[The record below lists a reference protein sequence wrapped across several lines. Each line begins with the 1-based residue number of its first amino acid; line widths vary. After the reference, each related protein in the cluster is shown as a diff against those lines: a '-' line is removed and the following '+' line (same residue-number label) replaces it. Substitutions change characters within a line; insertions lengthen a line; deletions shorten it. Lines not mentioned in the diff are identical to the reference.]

1 MGTIRS
7 DMAGST
13 TTRRPPLRDVAR
25 RAKVS
30 EPTVSRVLNGRE
42 GVAPATRDR
51 VLAALT
57 EFGYTA
63 VPEPAKTRRGAVG
76 IVSAEL
82 TNPVFPVLVHEVVE
96 RLARHGVVAT
106 VGVAATGLGSE
117 ERYVQEF
124 GESGVDGIV
133 FIAGRHAEQDADL
146 SSYQQLI
153 DRGIPI
159 VLVNGGPVSLPVPQ
173 IRCDETQAA
182 QRAMEHL
189 IALGHRKIGCVL
201 GPNRYLATA
210 RFITGYERAAARAGL
225 EVGDDTIAHTV
236 FTYEGGRAGATR
248 LLNEGVTAM
257 ICGNDL
263 MALGAVAACRA
274 RGQSVPGDV
283 SIVGYDGTDFT
294 ATADPPLTTMRQ
306 PFTDMGELV
315 ADALVAQIEGSNR
328 YLDTYVFS
336 PELLA
341 RSTTGR
347 APR

>member
-1 MGTIRS
+1 
-7 DMAGST
+7 MAGST

-63 VPEPAKTRRGAVG
+63 VPKPAKTRRGAVG

-82 TNPVFPVLVHEVVE
+82 TNPVFPLLVHEVVE

-106 VGVAATGLGSE
+106 VGVAATGLASE
-117 ERYVQEF
+117 ERYVEEF

-133 FIAGRHAEQDADL
+133 FIAGRHAEQGADL
-146 SSYQQLI
+146 TSYERLI
-153 DRGIPI
+153 DKGIPI
-159 VLVNGGPVSLPVPQ
+159 VLVNGGPVPLPVPQ

-189 IALGHRKIGCVL
+189 IALGHRRIGCVL
-201 GPNRYLATA
+201 GPTRYLATA
-210 RFITGYERAAARAGL
+210 RFITGYERAAARAAL
-225 EVGDDTIAHTV
+225 DVSADTIAHSV

-248 LLNEGVTAM
+248 LLDQDVTAM

-263 MALGAVAACRA
+263 MALGAIGACRA
-274 RGQSVPGDV
+274 RGLVVPADV